1 MASLKTHFFCY
12 MKRLAVFL
20 DLRGCNMKVRW
31 LFGCLSVLSQ
41 NLWLCFCTDLGC
53 AFALVLGFCTGWF
66 CFCRGCAFALVL
78 VVHPWYGLTG
88 GRVAVVSAGSSA
100 GEADLERPSTSA
112 TSGWRTTTS
121 AEAGARQASSASQS
135 WGVAPTP
142 WEESLTGQEV
152 SV

>member
-1 MASLKTHFFCY
+1 MY
-12 MKRLAVFL
+12 RL
-20 DLRGCNMKVRW
+20 D
-31 LFGCLSVLSQ
+31 GCLVVC
-41 NLWLCFCTDLGC
+41 WGFCRFRGC
-53 AFALVLGFCTGWF
+53 AFAPVLHWSWTFALV
-66 CFCRGCAFALVL
+66 GCAFALVL

-112 TSGWRTTTS
+112 TSGWRTSTS